1 LGLLQGSVC
10 RIMAGTRGC
19 LLVACLLVVAG
30 AQTSAS
36 AIAADQAGLLQ
47 GAGRQG
53 SLMGGT
59 HIRQLKVG
67 RCRQFRPVHVA
78 MRRCAHD
85 LRIMSAA

>member
-1 LGLLQGSVC
+1 
-10 RIMAGTRGC
+10 MAGTREC
-19 LLVACLLVVAG
+19 LLVACLLVAAG
-30 AQTSAS
+30 AQTSAA

-67 RCRQFRPVHVA
+67 RCWSFNLVQVA
-78 MRRCAHD
+78 MHQRVKPAAQGAHF
-85 LRIMSAA
+85 